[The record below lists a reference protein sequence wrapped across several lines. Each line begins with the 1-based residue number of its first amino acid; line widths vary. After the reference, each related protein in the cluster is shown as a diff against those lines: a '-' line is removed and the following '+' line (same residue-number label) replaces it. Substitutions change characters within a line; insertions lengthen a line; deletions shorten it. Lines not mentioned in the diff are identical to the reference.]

1 MANLLDNITNT
12 IFSGP
17 SYDEYSQARS
27 DLYTNSPSKYSY
39 DVNVNKAATDFATGR
54 TKELL
59 GDNPFTTG
67 LTTAGTIAGI
77 PLAIGA
83 SPFHEA
89 IQAKERMEPGSGI
102 LGWGKAFL
110 DEDPF
115 STAFNRGVGVAS
127 SGQVGQFGNW
137 LGESIYDLTHEDD
150 ETGISNPKLRENIA
164 NKKVMAQIAM
174 QKQIQQAEAA
184 QAAARQAAQA
194 RQVRQNIQRYGGGD
208 RPDTG
213 MNAPGGGKGQSP
225 TGGNVSG
232 TPFNMGGL
240 AYLLAYGGLV

>member
-1 MANLLDNITNT
+1 MSILDNITNT

-39 DVNVNKAATDFATGR
+39 DVNVNKAAADFATGR
-54 TKELL
+54 TKEVL

-137 LGESIYDLTHEDD
+137 LGESIYDLTHGIDDD
-150 ETGISNPKLRENIA
+150 ETGTIAFDPSDPRFTRSGIGIISGLNKMFGPKIAAYLKNKAIIKVVKKLWDPKLNPQL
-164 NKKVMAQIAM
+164 KHQ
-174 QKQIQQAEAA
+174 
-184 QAAARQAAQA
+184 RQA
-194 RQVRQNIQRYGGGD
+194 VGIQE
-208 RPDTG
+208 
-213 MNAPGGGKGQSP
+213 
-225 TGGNVSG
+225 
-232 TPFNMGGL
+232 
-240 AYLLAYGGLV
+240 